1 MKKALILIVLIFAVF
16 ALSAQDAPAATEP
29 AASPAPDAA
38 EVDAAAVDAAAAE
51 TDTAEADAAAET
63 TDAATDAA
71 TTAVAVT
78 TIGTA
83 QSERYTVI
91 SELGQED
98 AQRLADTLNAYF
110 NLYNSY
116 FHFDASILP
125 SRLQARAF
133 STKEAFDAYLTQI
146 IGTTK
151 DDFVYLHYSSIE
163 RSELLIYSK
172 ADSTDFELS
181 LAHQAFVQYL
191 KAFAPGAP
199 LWLREGF
206 AVYFEESRLA
216 AEGAEADYKENL
228 SWLETVKAYREEK
241 SLIPVSDFM
250 ALSPE
255 AAKERLQVF
264 YPQSWAFVAYLLE
277 SEDKSANR
285 FLWDVVSK
293 LSRDMTADE
302 AQAKVFELAS
312 RWPGIDGLQKGFDS
326 YLEGKRTF
334 PEMVAYGIDL
344 FNQKKY
350 DEAEEVFLSA
360 IETND
365 TSHVPHYYL
374 GLIAYYNK
382 NYSFAEAQYQ
392 QSLALGC
399 EPGIA
404 NYALGVNAFVMGR
417 GVEAKTYLT
426 LAKEAAPAEYG
437 AKADEILAR
446 IK

>member
-1 MKKALILIVLIFAVF
+1 MKKALILIVLIFTVF
-16 ALSAQDAPAATEP
+16 ALSAQDAPAASP
-29 AASPAPDAA
+29 AADPTVTPAPDAA
-38 EVDAAAVDAAAAE
+38 EADAAAAE
-51 TDTAEADAAAET
+51 TDTAEADAAAAT
-63 TDAATDAA
+63 AAVDAAA
-71 TTAVAVT
+71 T

-98 AQRLADTLNAYF
+98 AQRLAATLNAYF

-133 STKEAFDAYLTQI
+133 ATKEAFDAYLTQI

-206 AVYFEESRLA
+206 AVYFEESRPA

-250 ALSPE
+250 ALSPD

-293 LSRDMTADE
+293 LSRDLTADE

-350 DEAEEVFLSA
+350 DEAEKSFLSA

-417 GVEAKTYLT
+417 GVEARTYLT